1 MPSGVPCP
9 GSYGVPGKRKIAS
22 RDTCT
27 PRKSK
32 PRSLR
37 HPSVP
42 NTARGRAVSSAAPR
56 PRAVSTGLCA
66 SPPLPDVT
74 SDKLLHLAEP
84 RFPLLREEREANAA
98 SPARPAGC
106 TGLSPRQR
114 FTNRSGTTAAT
125 GVRKARDTPVVFTI
139 KKFRLSHGVTAACSQ
154 RQGAR
159 TRRSTNWFPKKGSR
173 CSSQKGTERR
183 RVANGDPAARGP
195 PSPAPA
201 PAGLEGDFWAVARR
215 GGGMLGGCTPHP
227 THIAASQMSISNPV
241 LEMRYFITQPPPAK
255 SGYKSLTCP
264 CKKSTAR
271 GERTIFLA
279 L

>member
-1 MPSGVPCP
+1 M
-9 GSYGVPGKRKIAS
+9 
-22 RDTCT
+22 T
-27 PRKSK
+27 P
-32 PRSLR
+32 
-37 HPSVP
+37 H
-42 NTARGRAVSSAAPR
+42 
-56 PRAVSTGLCA
+56 
-66 SPPLPDVT
+66 
-74 SDKLLHLAEP
+74 KLLHLAEP

-159 TRRSTNWFPKKGSR
+159 TRRSTNWFPKKGFR
-173 CSSQKGTERR
+173 CSSQEGMERR

-201 PAGLEGDFWAVARR
+201 PCGAGRR
-215 GGGMLGGCTPHP
+215 FLGRGSQGRWDAQGMHTASNAHRGFTDEQFQPRTRNEIFYH
-227 THIAASQMSISNPV
+227 TAAS
-241 LEMRYFITQPPPAK
+241 R
-255 SGYKSLTCP
+255 
-264 CKKSTAR
+264 KKR
-271 GERTIFLA
+271 I
-279 L
+279 